1 MPQFNHDQ
9 YLQLWA
15 RQLQKEFE
23 DICWR
28 HRISLP
34 TPIIDIF
41 DSTRHLGEW
50 HAAHQTIRL
59 SRQLILYHPWTVT
72 INVLKHE
79 MAHQLC
85 SAYGHSEAGHG
96 PLFQEACLRLGVPE
110 AYCTARGDS
119 PEIFAD
125 LASDSQLVQ
134 EGRRFFA
141 KVEKLLALAHS
152 ENEHEA
158 ALAMQKANELIEKYN
173 LQQMTAAHECRYAH
187 AIINHHKK
195 RIEGW
200 QRSICSILKDFFYVT
215 IIQASLYDPRSN
227 QEHKTIEL
235 FGRAEN
241 VAVAEYCY
249 HFLERELAY
258 LWEVNKGRFSGR
270 TATEKKSYYLGV
282 LHGFHKKLQ
291 EQQTVKP
298 VSNHNSSSAQPTSS
312 ALIVAA
318 DQDLGDFIG
327 QRFPRLRTVQ
337 RAAAQINRSTYN
349 HGASDGK
356 NIILRKGVSRQDGNQ
371 GRLLSYE

>member
-1 MPQFNHDQ
+1 MPPFNHDQ
-9 YLQLWA
+9 YLHLWI

-28 HRISLP
+28 HQISLP
-34 TPIIDIF
+34 TPIIAIF

-50 HAAHQTIRL
+50 HATQQTIRL
-59 SRQLILYHPWTVT
+59 SRQLILHHSWTVT

-85 SAYGHSEAGHG
+85 SANGHSEAGHG
-96 PLFQEACLRLGVPE
+96 PLFQEACRRLGVPE
-110 AYCTARGDS
+110 AYRSARGDS
-119 PEIFAD
+119 PEIFTD
-125 LASDSQLVQ
+125 LKSESQLVQ

-141 KVEKLLALAHS
+141 KVEKLLALARS

-173 LQQMTAAHECRYAH
+173 LKQVAAEDEHRYTH
-187 AIINHHKK
+187 TIINHHKK

-200 QRSICSILKDFFYVT
+200 QRAICAILKDFFYVN
-215 IIQASLYDPRSN
+215 IVQAALYDPLSH

-258 LWEVNKGRFSGR
+258 LWEVNKKRFPSR
-270 TATEKKSYYLGV
+270 TLREKKSYYLGV

-298 VSNHNSSSAQPTSS
+298 KPSHNPYSPQATTSAM
-312 ALIVAA
+312 IVAKDWCLA
-318 DQDLGDFIG
+318 DFIG
-327 QRFPRLRTVQ
+327 QRFPRLRKVQ
-337 RAAAQINRSTYN
+337 RPAALINRTIYD
-349 HGASDGK
+349 HGASDGQ
-356 NIILRKGVSRQDGNQ
+356 NIVLRKGVGEQDGNL
-371 GRLLSYE
+371 GKLLSHT